1 MSDIET
7 LFLSL
12 YSRYILM
19 QEIGINSTFKKLIYE
34 SLEMLADNTST
45 DNLKGF
51 TEAIRAVFPESTKQI
66 CIVYQIRNS
75 CSHLVCKDR
84 KAFAVAMKSIY
95 TSPNRNA
102 AALALDHLE
111 AVWGSNTALFNHQ
124 LV

>member
-1 MSDIET
+1 MNHWRC
-7 LFLSL
+7 L
-12 YSRYILM
+12 
-19 QEIGINSTFKKLIYE
+19 LIIHQR
-34 SLEMLADNTST
+34 

-75 CSHLVCKDR
+75 CRHLVCKDR

-95 TSPNRNA
+95 TLSNRKA

-124 LV
+124 LAQQLGGINCILGISP